1 MKHSAIAIVM
11 GLVIGGFYAGK
22 SLAGEDGATHW
33 DHSGGNLVT
42 LPGIN
47 NVGIG
52 TNSPAANLEVS
63 GSTGIIV
70 EGNNPSLSLE
80 DLNDAKTWRF
90 AVDDRLTLSVNGSE
104 KIRVQSDGDV
114 GIGTNSPA
122 ANLHVSGSTGVL
134 IEGTVPSISLLDVND
149 GPNTFK
155 FAVDERLTLSLN
167 GSEKLRVSTATDGCD
182 GCVGIGTNNPTSLLD
197 VDGNVE
203 FGGTRFV
210 VKSSGRVGI
219 DSANPDAKFVVDG
232 LNFSSPGSNPD
243 IVKLRGV
250 TPAIGFKDDNDPA
263 NWLIGVDENLAFSTA
278 TDDFSART
286 PRVTFASSGRVGI
299 GTSSPSS
306 LLDVDGNVEFGG
318 TRFVV
323 KSSGRVGIDSAN
335 PDAKFVVD
343 GLNFSS
349 PGSNPDIVKL
359 RGVTPAI
366 GFKDDNDPA
375 NWLIGVDENLAFS
388 TATDDFS
395 ARTPRVTFASSG
407 RVGIGTS
414 SPSTALD
421 VEGQIRI
428 RGGNAAAGRVL
439 TSSADGTATWED
451 PSGGAQGSQGKQGP
465 QGAQGKQGDP
475 GTDAPCADCADIE
488 AVVFDAVCKLTTATS
503 VAELTECVMVL
514 GQIIL
519 IDGNVCPPNET
530 DCLDVILANVDD
542 LVQQK
547 Q

>member
-299 GTSSPSS
+299 GTSSPS
-306 LLDVDGNVEFGG
+306 
-318 TRFVV
+318 
-323 KSSGRVGIDSAN
+323 
-335 PDAKFVVD
+335 
-343 GLNFSS
+343 
-349 PGSNPDIVKL
+349 
-359 RGVTPAI
+359 
-366 GFKDDNDPA
+366 
-375 NWLIGVDENLAFS
+375 
-388 TATDDFS
+388 
-395 ARTPRVTFASSG
+395 
-407 RVGIGTS
+407 
-414 SPSTALD
+414 TALD

-465 QGAQGKQGDP
+465 QGSQGKQGDP

-488 AVVFDAVCKLTTATS
+488 TVVFDAVCKLTTATS

-542 LVQQK
+542 LVRQK